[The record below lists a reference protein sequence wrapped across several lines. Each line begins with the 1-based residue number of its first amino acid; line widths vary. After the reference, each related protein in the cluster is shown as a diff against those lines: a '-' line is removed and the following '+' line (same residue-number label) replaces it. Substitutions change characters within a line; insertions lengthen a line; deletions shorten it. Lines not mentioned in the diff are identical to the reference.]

1 MNDPVFDQHLQRLK
15 LQTTEKLKRKDL
27 GDWVVNNT
35 YLNGRKFSTKGHE
48 YQARIMEDESPEI
61 VIKKSAQIGISEM
74 SLRMTLGLVSI
85 MPSFS
90 SIYTMP
96 TATLAGVYTKTRL
109 DPIIEGSPYLR
120 EAVQGDLNS
129 AEVKQLGPNNFMYM
143 KGAASGNAA
152 ISVSADLLV
161 HDELSFSDTEVIA
174 AYSSRLIHSPYK
186 WRIKLSTPTYPGD
199 PIDKAFQASRRH
211 FNMAHCDHCA
221 HYWLPNYYQD
231 VKIPGFD
238 GDLKTITKNNLHA
251 LRYEEAKLLCPNCG
265 KEPDLS
271 PVNREW
277 VVENNTERHVAS
289 GYGLSPFDCP
299 TFITPASLV
308 LASTQYD
315 SRSLFE
321 NFHLGICA
329 EDADTGL
336 IAADLDAAGIEMDQS
351 PFMTHV
357 IGSDMGLLCRL
368 MVGGVGRDG
377 QIIVVHT
384 EQVPIAKFRAR
395 YAELARKYR
404 VTAKVLDEQPYT
416 ETILNLQQGDPNL
429 FSGVFVSRKGLA
441 LYEVH
446 TREENERE
454 GKLAIRRISINK
466 SALLDVILE
475 EIRSGQILIRKDENW
490 EDVKTQCT
498 SMKRI
503 RQLTDDGVQY
513 VWRKPTDG
521 DDHFHMALAYLYLAV
536 QVRGVVSGGAGLNMG
551 IGTFKHKAAV
561 AGTRAGTGMA

>member
-1 MNDPVFDQHLQRLK
+1 MINETAAQHVQRLK
-15 LQTTEKLKRKDL
+15 LQTIEKLKRKDL

-35 YLNGRKFSTKGHE
+35 YLNGRKFTTKGHE
-48 YQARIMEDESPEI
+48 YQAKIMEDESPEI

-85 MPSFS
+85 MPNFS
-90 SIYTMP
+90 AIYTMP

-109 DPIIEGSPYLR
+109 DPIVEGSPFLR

-129 AEVKQLGPNNFMYM
+129 AEVKQLGQNNFMYM
-143 KGAASGNAA
+143 KGAAVGNAA
-152 ISVSADLLV
+152 ISVSADFLV
-161 HDELSFSDTEVIA
+161 HDELSFSDPDVIS

-186 WRIKLSTPTYPGD
+186 WRLKLSTPTFPGD
-199 PIDKAFQASRRH
+199 AIDKAFQASRRH

-251 LRYEEAKLLCPNCG
+251 LRYEEAKLLCPHCG

-271 PVNREW
+271 PANREW
-277 VVENNTERHVAS
+277 VIENNTERHVAS

-315 SRSLFE
+315 SRSKFE
-321 NFHLGICA
+321 QFHLGQCS

-336 IAADLDAAGIEMDQS
+336 IAADLDGAGIQMDQS

-368 MVGGVGRDG
+368 MVAGVAQDG

-384 EQVPIAKFRAR
+384 EQVPIAQFRMR
-395 YAELARKYR
+395 YAALARQFR

-416 ETILNLQQGDPNL
+416 ETILNLQQTDPNL
-429 FSGVFVSRKGLA
+429 YSGVFVSRKGLA

-454 GKLAIRRISINK
+454 GKLAIRRVSINK

-475 EIRSGQILIRKDENW
+475 ELRTGRILIRKDDNW

-503 RQLTDDGVQY
+503 RQLTDDGVKY

-521 DDHFHMALAYLYLAV
+521 DDHFHMALCYVYLAV
-536 QVRGVVSGGAGLNMG
+536 QLRTVVAAGAGLNMG

-561 AGTRAGTGMA
+561 AGTRAGTGMG